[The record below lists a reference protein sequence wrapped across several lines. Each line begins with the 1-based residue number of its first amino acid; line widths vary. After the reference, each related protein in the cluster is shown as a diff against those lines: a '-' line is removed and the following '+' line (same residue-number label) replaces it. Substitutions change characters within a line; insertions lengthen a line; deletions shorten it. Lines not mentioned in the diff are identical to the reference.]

1 MAEAAAEVLLVEQDP
16 EVEEHV
22 AQRCGASEGDD
33 VAWSRRVAGRAG
45 RWHVLEDSSVDE
57 GRASGCKDVVA
68 DLAQEALAHT
78 LKHTVAAE
86 VEALPPRRREV
97 LGIGVV
103 LPAIGSLAL

>member
-57 GRASGCKDVVA
+57 GRASGCKDAVG
-68 DLAQEALAHT
+68 
-78 LKHTVAAE
+78 AE